1 MNKNQK
7 KNRKNAGYTLIET
20 LVSGMLLVFAVSGAV
35 AVVGTGTQLG
45 ASDNERRQARAVIKS
60 VFEQTYDYRDYNQ
73 IPDNSVTVEQVTI
86 DERMGNPLVGQLTST
101 TRLENIVTNS
111 GTSCPVKN
119 ITLLLSWTSPD
130 GTNESIT
137 LNKIV
142 ANAQ

>member
-137 LNKIV
+137 LNKMV

>member
-119 ITLLLSWTSPD
+119 ITLLLTWTTPD

-137 LNKIV
+137 LNKMV